1 MLELLLLAN
10 FVILVLIYLQLR
22 KNIKETDSYFAAI
35 DLSLRRFFT
44 NTDNFKEEINRSR
57 YEEIVRQLDKISES
71 SGTTARILKQVHNP
85 KSIEEE
91 YNLSEQGSKWLP

>member
-10 FVILVLIYLQLR
+10 FVILVLMYLQLR
-22 KNIKETDSYFAAI
+22 KNIKETDSYFTAI
-35 DLSLRRFFT
+35 DLSLRQFLT
-44 NTDNFKEEINRSR
+44 NISNTKEELNSNR
-57 YEEIVRQLDKISES
+57 YYEIVKHLDKISVS
-71 SGTTARILKQVHNP
+71 SDMTARILQQVHNP

>member
-10 FVILVLIYLQLR
+10 LVILVLIYLQLR
-22 KNIKETDSYFAAI
+22 KNIRETDSYFAAI
-35 DLSLRRFFT
+35 DLSLRRFFA
-44 NTDNFKEEINRSR
+44 NISNAKEENDSKRHD
-57 YEEIVRQLDKISES
+57 EILRQLDKIATN
-71 SGTTARILKQVHNP
+71 SGTTARILNQVHNP